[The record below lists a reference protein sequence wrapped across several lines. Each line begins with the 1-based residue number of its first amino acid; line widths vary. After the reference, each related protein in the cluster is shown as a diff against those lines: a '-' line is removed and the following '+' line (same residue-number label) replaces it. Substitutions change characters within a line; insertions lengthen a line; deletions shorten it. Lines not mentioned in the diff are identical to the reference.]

1 MRIQLLPNQLIS
13 QIAAGEVVERPA
25 SALKELLENSL
36 DAGATDIQVSLLQG
50 GVKQIKVTDNGSG
63 IAQNDLAMALTRHA
77 TSKIATL
84 EELENVASLGFRGEA
99 LASVASV
106 SRTIIAS
113 REQLQKHAWQIA
125 SNGAEISRLEPTALD
140 AGTIIEV
147 NDLYFNTP
155 ARRKFLK
162 QEATEFGHCEAAFER
177 IALSNSDVNFTLQH
191 NGRVI
196 SRFAAVDKKLGQANK
211 RFLDIL
217 GAEFYA
223 ESIAL
228 QEDAA
233 GLKLWGAIAK
243 PTFSRNSRDTQYA
256 YVNGR
261 FVRDK
266 LLSHAIRQAYQDV
279 LHHNRHPAY
288 VLFLELNPNLVD
300 VNVHPAKTEV
310 RFRDGQAIHRFVFHS
325 LHKALA
331 TPTGVSNAATANQ
344 AQFNPFAPNSLN
356 PVRPELVEGYPK
368 YQAQMPFSA
377 QQNTAFYPTLLGS
390 NGNHVLGAEQAE
402 GTLSDLLTANRQFS
416 SPVCY
421 ASEFE
426 NIAEANQSSGQPQY
440 ATTEDFPLGFAVA
453 QIHGVYILAQNA
465 AGLVVIDMHA
475 AHERIMYEQLKNA
488 LDGENGAQSVAMQ
501 PLLIPVSFNADRLEV
516 AAVQEAL
523 TNNDSSLSQLGFD
536 IAILSPNTLA
546 VRAVPVMLQNADAVK
561 LARDVLKDLR
571 EFGAS
576 RALTE
581 RRNELL
587 GTMACHAAVRA
598 NRILTILEMNA
609 LLRDM
614 EATER
619 SGMCNHGRPTWFQVS
634 MSDLDKMFMR
644 GK

>member
-1 MRIQLLPNQLIS
+1 MSSIHLLPNQLIS

-36 DAGATDIQVSLLQG
+36 DAGSTDIQVSLLQG
-50 GVKQIKVTDNGSG
+50 GVKQLKVTDNGAG
-63 IAQNDLAMALTRHA
+63 IAQDDLAMALTRHA
-77 TSKIATL
+77 TSKIFSL
-84 EELENVASLGFRGEA
+84 EDLEAVASLGFRGEA
-99 LASVASV
+99 LASIASV
-106 SRTIIAS
+106 SRTQISS
-113 REQLQKHAWQIA
+113 RKKSQQHAWRIT
-125 SNGAEISRLEPTALD
+125 SHGSDISMIEPAALD
-140 AGTIIEV
+140 VGTIIEV

-177 IALSNSDVNFTLQH
+177 AALSRPDVSFMLQH
-191 NGRVI
+191 NGRAI
-196 SRFAAVDKKLGQANK
+196 SRYGINPANK
-211 RFLDIL
+211 RFAEVL
-217 GAEFYA
+217 GAEFAA
-223 ESIAL
+223 ESINID
-228 QEDAA
+228 ESAA
-233 GLKLWGAIAK
+233 GLRLWGIAAK
-243 PTFSRNSRDTQYA
+243 PTYNRNSRDTQYA

-266 LLSHAIRQAYQDV
+266 LIAHAIRQAYQDV
-279 LHHNRHPAY
+279 LHHDRHPAF
-288 VLFLELNPNLVD
+288 VLFLELDPNLVD
-300 VNVHPAKTEV
+300 VNVHPSKTEV
-310 RFRDGQAIHRFVFHS
+310 RFREGQAIHRFIFHS

-331 TPTGVSNAATANQ
+331 TPTGVSNAVTASQATH
-344 AQFNPFAPNSLN
+344 NPFASNSQIPYPTYQSQINLAANQPNSFYLTLFAGN
-356 PVRPELVEGYPK
+356 
-368 YQAQMPFSA
+368 
-377 QQNTAFYPTLLGS
+377 NT
-390 NGNHVLGAEQAE
+390 E
-402 GTLSDLLTANRQFS
+402 RQFA

-421 ASEFE
+421 AEEFE
-426 NIAEANQSSGQPQY
+426 AGG
-440 ATTEDFPLGFAVA
+440 ATAPADDFPLGFAVA
-453 QIHGVYILAQNA
+453 QIHGVYVLAQNKL
-465 AGLVVIDMHA
+465 GLVVIDMHA

-488 LDGENGAQSVAMQ
+488 LDGENSSKAVPMQ

-516 AAVQEAL
+516 ATVQEAL
-523 TNNDSSLSQLGFD
+523 ATNDSSLQQLGFD
-536 IAILSPNTLA
+536 IAILSPTTLA
-546 VRAVPVMLQNADAVK
+546 VRAVPTMLQNADAVQ

-571 EFGAS
+571 EYGAS

-598 NRILTILEMNA
+598 NRMLTITEMNA

>member
-1 MRIQLLPNQLIS
+1 MQIRLLPDQLIS

-36 DAGATDIQVSLLQG
+36 DAGSSEISVLLLQG
-50 GVKQIKVTDNGSG
+50 GVKQLKVTDNGSG
-63 IAQNDLAMALTRHA
+63 IAQDDLAMALTRHA
-77 TSKIATL
+77 TSKIFSL
-84 EELENVASLGFRGEA
+84 EDLEAVASLGFRGEA
-99 LASVASV
+99 LASIASV
-106 SRTIIAS
+106 SRTIISS
-113 REQLQKHAWQIA
+113 REQATKHAWRIA
-125 SNGAEISRLEPTALD
+125 SNGSEIAPLEPAALD
-140 AGTIIEV
+140 VGTIIEV

-177 IALSNSDVNFTLQH
+177 VALSRPDVSFMLQH
-191 NGRVI
+191 NGRAI
-196 SRFAAVDKKLGQANK
+196 SRYGVSPANK
-211 RFLDIL
+211 RFAEVL
-217 GAEFYA
+217 GAEFAA
-223 ESIAL
+223 ESIAV
-228 QEDAA
+228 EEEAA

-243 PTFSRNSRDTQYA
+243 PTFSRNSRDTQYV

-279 LHHNRHPAY
+279 LHHDRHPAY
-288 VLFLELNPNLVD
+288 VLFLELDPNLVD

-356 PVRPELVEGYPK
+356 PVRPELVEGQYQYPK
-368 YQAQMPFSA
+368 YQAQMPLNA
-377 QQNTAFYPTLLGS
+377 QQNSGFYETMF
-390 NGNHVLGAEQAE
+390 GN
-402 GTLSDLLTANRQFS
+402 
-416 SPVCY
+416 
-421 ASEFE
+421 
-426 NIAEANQSSGQPQY
+426 NQSNTQNNYSSSALQPNIHAGVAIEGFEQSF
-440 ATTEDFPLGFAVA
+440 AENQDFPLGFAVA

-488 LDGENGAQSVAMQ
+488 LDDNAVSMQ

-516 AAVQEAL
+516 ATVQEAA
-523 TNNDSSLSQLGFD
+523 TSNDSSLSQLGFD

-546 VRAVPVMLQNADAVK
+546 VRAVPTMLQNADAVK

-571 EFGAS
+571 EYGAS

-598 NRILTILEMNA
+598 NRILTITEMNA

-634 MSDLDKMFMR
+634 MQDLDKMFMR

>member
-1 MRIQLLPNQLIS
+1 MQIRLLPNQLIS

-36 DAGATDIQVSLLQG
+36 DAGSSDIQVSLIQG
-50 GVKQIKVTDNGSG
+50 GVKQLKVTDNGRG
-63 IAQNDLAMALTRHA
+63 IAEDDLAMALTRHA
-77 TSKIATL
+77 TSKIFSL
-84 EELENVASLGFRGEA
+84 EDLEAVASLGFRGEA
-99 LASVASV
+99 LASIASV
-106 SRTIIAS
+106 SRTIISS
-113 REQLQKHAWQIA
+113 REQATKHAWRIA
-125 SNGAEISRLEPTALD
+125 SNGAEIAPIEPTALD
-140 AGTIIEV
+140 VGTIIEV

-177 IALSNSDVNFTLQH
+177 VALSRPDVNFILQH
-191 NGRVI
+191 NGRAI
-196 SRFAAVDKKLGQANK
+196 SRYSISPANK
-211 RFLDIL
+211 RFAEVL
-217 GAEFYA
+217 GAEFAA
-223 ESIAL
+223 ESISV
-228 QEDAA
+228 QEEAA

-243 PTFSRNSRDTQYA
+243 PTFSRNSRDTQYV

-266 LLSHAIRQAYQDV
+266 LVSHAIRQAYQDV
-279 LHHNRHPAY
+279 LHHDRHPAF
-288 VLFLELNPNLVD
+288 VLFLELDPNLVD
-300 VNVHPAKTEV
+300 VNVHPSKTEV
-310 RFRDGQAIHRFVFHS
+310 RFRDGQAIHRFIFHS
-325 LHKALA
+325 LHKTLA
-331 TPTGVSNAATANQ
+331 TPTGVSNAATASQ
-344 AQFNPFAPNSLN
+344 AAYNPFANQS
-356 PVRPELVEGYPK
+356 VQYP
-368 YQAQMPFSA
+368 QAYPTFQTQMPLNANQTTGFYETLFGTNQNNA
-377 QQNTAFYPTLLGS
+377 QNNSNNIGLQPNRDGLCGDASFEIKSDDLS
-390 NGNHVLGAEQAE
+390 NGEQE
-402 GTLSDLLTANRQFS
+402 L
-416 SPVCY
+416 
-421 ASEFE
+421 
-426 NIAEANQSSGQPQY
+426 
-440 ATTEDFPLGFAVA
+440 PLGFAVA

-475 AHERIMYEQLKNA
+475 AHERIMYELLKNA
-488 LDGENGAQSVAMQ
+488 LDDNKVAMQ

-516 AAVQEAL
+516 ATVQEAL
-523 TNNDSSLSQLGFD
+523 SSNDSSLSQLGFD

-546 VRAVPVMLQNADAVK
+546 VRAVPVMLQNTDAVK

-571 EFGAS
+571 EYGAS

-598 NRILTILEMNA
+598 NRILTITEMNA